1 MLQKIFREHLSV
13 RMFLLIFLTLLAAGA
28 VTFGLTAWS
37 VPGAYT
43 AVAWDDLQKQ
53 AAVLVRELEETPRSQ
68 SGPLIDGFI
77 RSSRCDV
84 FLLTAEGIPA
94 HTGSALAGGALP
106 EDGSITVTAS
116 EDENGICSS
125 IGLPLSALS
134 GPSAVTSLHSYGILA
149 GVTFA
154 GEDSPCILYAF
165 PHGGGE
171 YLALRALI
179 RMAPSLLAVLL
190 IFSLFCALV
199 CSRYISRPIIRLSR
213 IAERMAGLDFK
224 QECQSRRRDE
234 IGVLGRSLDQMAGRL
249 LDALTRLENA
259 NRSLQAEVDR
269 ERALDRERTS
279 FFSAASHEL
288 KTPVTILKGQLSGML
303 DGIGVYRDRDRYLLR
318 SLQVTERMERL
329 VREMLSISRMSAGET
344 AVRRE
349 KFCLTELI
357 RQLLSQDRELTA
369 LRGQTLDACLCP
381 DIFVDGDRALIS
393 RAMENLLSNAILHS
407 PSGAHIQVACAMDG
421 DCPQVMV
428 TNSGAHIADQAMPHL
443 FEAFYRAEASR
454 SRSTGGS
461 GLGLYLTKMILD
473 RHGAVCTIEN
483 TEDGVRA
490 AVHFPPSSHLH
501 TKHT

>member
-1 MLQKIFREHLSV
+1 
-13 RMFLLIFLTLLAAGA
+13 MFLLIFLTLLAAGA

-53 AAVLVRELEETPRSQ
+53 AAALVRELEETPRSQ

-94 HTGSALAGGALP
+94 DTGSALAGGALP
-106 EDGSITVTAS
+106 EDGRITVTAS

-165 PHGGGE
+165 PRGGGE

-179 RMAPSLLAVLL
+179 RMAPRLLAVLL

-224 QECQSRRRDE
+224 QECQSRRQDE
-234 IGVLGRSLDQMAGRL
+234 IGVLGRSLDQMARRL

-303 DGIGVYRDRDRYLLR
+303 DGVGVYRDRDRYLLR

-329 VREMLSISRMSAGET
+329 VREMLSI
-344 AVRRE
+344 
-349 KFCLTELI
+349 
-357 RQLLSQDRELTA
+357 
-369 LRGQTLDACLCP
+369 
-381 DIFVDGDRALIS
+381 
-393 RAMENLLSNAILHS
+393 
-407 PSGAHIQVACAMDG
+407 
-421 DCPQVMV
+421 
-428 TNSGAHIADQAMPHL
+428 
-443 FEAFYRAEASR
+443 
-454 SRSTGGS
+454 
-461 GLGLYLTKMILD
+461 
-473 RHGAVCTIEN
+473 
-483 TEDGVRA
+483 
-490 AVHFPPSSHLH
+490 
-501 TKHT
+501 